1 MTVPLCEF
9 THVILCIFTILQQE
23 QQVIQK
29 LIYIDATHS
38 RL

>member
-1 MTVPLCEF
+1 MKVPLYEF
-9 THVILCIFTILQQE
+9 THVILCIFTILQE
-23 QQVIQK
+23 RQVIKK

>member
-1 MTVPLCEF
+1 MEVPLYEF
-9 THVILCIFTILQQE
+9 THVILCVFTILQQE
-23 QQVIQK
+23 QQVIKK